1 MSPSLM
7 LIIGIHALIAW
18 ILIEVFVNFAHGLK
32 RLMYVLW
39 HYAVVAASFAFTF
52 WVYYTVFHIYADVF
66 QVTMTGLFFIL
77 LFELVVFRYLYSG
90 DRWFLNWVDWIVPIF
105 IATSTMYLVGSLL
118 S

>member
-1 MSPSLM
+1 
-7 LIIGIHALIAW
+7 
-18 ILIEVFVNFAHGLK
+18 
-32 RLMYVLW
+32 
-39 HYAVVAASFAFTF
+39 
-52 WVYYTVFHIYADVF
+52 
-66 QVTMTGLFFIL
+66 MTGLFFIL